1 MALTRKFLS
10 ALGIEQDKVDEIV
23 QAHAETVDAL
33 KDKMAEYK
41 EKAEQ
46 FDAVNSELQE
56 LKGKENPFEEQ
67 YNSLKTEFAQYKEK
81 VQTEKT
87 IANKKSLYKELLR
100 DCGVSEKRLNSIL
113 KVTNM
118 DSVELNE
125 DGSIK
130 DADTLKESIQ
140 EEWSDFI
147 TQTKNVGADTETPPA
162 NDGSKKF
169 TSKEEIMKIK
179 DSTARQKAIMEN
191 KDLFGY

>member
-1 MALTRKFLS
+1 MSLSRKFLS

-33 KDKMAEYK
+33 KDKIAEYK

-56 LKGKENPFEEQ
+56 LKGKGNPFEEQ
-67 YNSLKTEFAQYKEK
+67 YNSLKTEFDQYKEQ

-87 IANKKSLYKELLR
+87 IANKQSLYKELLR

-140 EEWSDFI
+140 EEWSD
-147 TQTKNVGADTETPPA
+147 
-162 NDGSKKF
+162 S
-169 TSKEEIMKIK
+169 S
-179 DSTARQKAIMEN
+179 
-191 KDLFGY
+191 

>member
-1 MALTRKFLS
+1 M
-10 ALGIEQDKVDEIV
+10 
-23 QAHAETVDAL
+23 DAL
-33 KDKMAEYK
+33 KDKMSEYK

-56 LKGKENPFEEQ
+56 LKGKENPFEKQ
-67 YNSLKTEFAQYKEK
+67 YNTLKNEFDQYKEQ

-130 DADTLKESIQ
+130 DADTLKETIQ

-147 TQTKNVGADTETPPA
+147 TQTKNVGADTEPPPA

>member
-67 YNSLKTEFAQYKEK
+67 YNALKTEFDNYKEQI
-81 VQTEKT
+81 QTEKT
-87 IANKKSLYKELLR
+87 VANKKSLYKDLLR

-113 KVTNM
+113 KVTNV
-118 DSVELNE
+118 DSIELDDN
-125 DGSIK
+125 GGIK
-130 DADTLKESIQ
+130 EADTLKESIQ
-140 EEWSDFI
+140 NEWSDFI
-147 TQTKNVGADTETPPA
+147 VKNENVGADTSNPPA
-162 NDGSKKF
+162 NSGDKKF

-179 DSTARQKAIMEN
+179 DSSARQKAIMEN

>member
-1 MALTRKFLS
+1 MSLSRKFLS

-33 KDKMAEYK
+33 KDKMSEYK

-46 FDAVNSELQE
+46 FDAVSSELQE

-67 YNSLKTEFAQYKEK
+67 YNSLKTEFDQYKEQ

-87 IANKKSLYKELLR
+87 IANKQSLYKELLR

-130 DADTLKESIQ
+130 DADTLKETIQ

-162 NDGSKKF
+162 NDGGKKF

-179 DSTARQKAIMEN
+179 DSSARQKAIMEN

>member
-33 KDKMAEYK
+33 KDKMSEYK

-67 YNSLKTEFAQYKEK
+67 YNSLKTEFDQYKEQ

-87 IANKKSLYKELLR
+87 IANKQSLYKELLR

-140 EEWSDFI
+140 EEWADFI
-147 TQTKNVGADTETPPA
+147 TQTKNVGADTENPPA